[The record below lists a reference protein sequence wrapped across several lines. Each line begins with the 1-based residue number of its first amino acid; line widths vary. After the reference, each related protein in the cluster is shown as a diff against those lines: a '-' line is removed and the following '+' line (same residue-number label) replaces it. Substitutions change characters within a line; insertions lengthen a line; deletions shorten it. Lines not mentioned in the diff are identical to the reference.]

1 MLESHQAN
9 STNNSSEILLEQ
21 LSRNSVPYMDP
32 LTRIRWDTLDTQ
44 QYWLPAEA
52 ISLYGTDEFEHM
64 DEDQK
69 KALAR
74 YEFLSFIEAGLW
86 LENLFMQRIISS
98 LRNPRND
105 MTSMIYH
112 LHELREEAG
121 HSLMFL
127 ELIRRGGPLLPN
139 NRLHRWN
146 FINAVARF
154 SPFKSSVFWTAVLI
168 GEEVPDRLNRFI
180 RKHREQICPAIYDIS
195 TIHVMD
201 EARHIAHARDYLQ
214 QKFSTMSDRRKDLL
228 QPVLQ
233 RMIQHFVRTFYF
245 PPANV
250 YELAGLTP
258 GRKWEK
264 LARNNPQRILFVANC
279 VENSM
284 RLLKEHGFDLN
295 WLPNER

>member
-1 MLESHQAN
+1 MLENQSAHLPAN
-9 STNNSSEILLEQ
+9 SSDNLLDQ
-21 LSRNSVPYMDP
+21 LSRNSIPYTDP
-32 LTRIRWDTLDTQ
+32 LARIRWETLDNDQ
-44 QYWLPAEA
+44 AWLPDEA
-52 ISLYGTDEFEHM
+52 ISLYGTKEFAAM
-64 DEDQK
+64 NKTQK
-69 KALAR
+69 RALAR

-86 LENLFMQRIISS
+86 LENLFMQRIIAS
-98 LRNPRND
+98 LRNPRNE
-105 MTSMIYH
+105 MSSMIYH

-139 NRLHRWN
+139 NHLHRPN
-146 FINAVARF
+146 FVNLIARF

-180 RKHREQICPAIYDIS
+180 RKHRDEICPAIYDIS

-214 QKFSTMSDRRKDLL
+214 QKFMHMSSHQKQLL

-233 RMIQHFVRTFYF
+233 KMIQHFVKTFYF
-245 PPANV
+245 PSAQV
-250 YELAGLTP
+250 YELAGLAP
-258 GRKWEK
+258 GRKWEE
-264 LARNNPQRILFVANC
+264 LARNNPERIFFVANC

-284 RLLKEHGFDLN
+284 RLLKEHGFRLK
-295 WLPNER
+295 WLP